1 MKGKHEISIMKQLRC
16 KGEKTADKVKV
27 SIVRLHVI
35 YRITCL
41 RWHSLFSLCLCHTT
55 TVIQKGFGQVEQASI
70 IGFWPRLRPF
80 LKGLADSF
88 QSHCV

>member
-1 MKGKHEISIMKQLRC
+1 MKQLRY
-16 KGEKTADKVKV
+16 KGEKTVDKVNV
-27 SIVRLHVI
+27 SIDRIHVI

-41 RWHSLFSLCLCHTT
+41 HWHSLFSLCLCHTT
-55 TVIQKGFGQVEQASI
+55 IAIQKGFGQVEQASI

-88 QSHCV
+88 QSHYV